1 MRCLIASD
9 LVAAKLARSQS
20 WFNKNKIRLI
30 SENGFPAP
38 IAAVG
43 DVWDETAIDRWI
55 DAQGNPFAA
64 AVPVDDDERR
74 RVQSDISDR
83 IKQVFPA

>member
-20 WFNKNKIRLI
+20 WFNKNRRRLI
-30 SENGFPAP
+30 EENGFPKP
-38 IAAVG
+38 ISAIG

-55 DAQGNPFAA
+55 DAQGNPFA
-64 AVPVDDDERR
+64 VPVDDAERQ

-83 IKQVFPA
+83 IRLVFSN